1 MMVYVLDMNGQP
13 LMPTHNGAK
22 VRVLLKQKRAKV
34 VSKCPFTIKLLYE
47 STSFTQPLT
56 LGVDTGSKYVGSA
69 VVNDVTSEV
78 LYESQVELRDDIKKK
93 MDRRRVFRR
102 SRRNKLRYRPK
113 RFNNRKSSK
122 RKDRY
127 NPTLISKFQG
137 HTREI
142 EFIKSILPVT
152 DVVLEVGEFDT
163 QLLQDPTLVY
173 HKWDYSKGELYQQEN
188 FKQAAKSRDGY
199 GCQCC
204 GRKNCRLEVHHLL
217 PRSRGGSDKLA
228 NLITLC
234 TDCHHLAH
242 SSEEQLLAFQK
253 KFSKKAKGTLKYA
266 TQMNVLRHMLQRKYP
281 IAELTYGFITK
292 EIRRIFGLEK
302 SHMIDACCIASR
314 GSEFH
319 NKNSNRYKKKCVAKG
334 DYARTD
340 ICGRKFT
347 ILPKGKIVGFRRY
360 DKVLYNN
367 KEYFVVGRR
376 SIGKVYLI
384 DIDNNR
390 VQVERMRRGT
400 GERYMSKAEI
410 KVSLVRKIAS
420 SRTCVCTINK
430 RQPLFRF
437 SGSCR

>member
-1 MMVYVLDMNGQP
+1 MLVYVLDMNGQP

-199 GCQCC
+199 KCPCC
-204 GRKNCRLEVHHLL
+204 GKRIETTWRYFCPNCRE
-217 PRSRGGSDKLA
+217 D
-228 NLITLC
+228 ITPK
-234 TDCHHLAH
+234 T
-242 SSEEQLLAFQK
+242 
-253 KFSKKAKGTLKYA
+253 KKAKIQTLNDKLSKI
-266 TQMNVLRHMLQRKYP
+266 NVE
-281 IAELTYGFITK
+281 IANLELK
-292 EIRRIFGLEK
+292 RR
-302 SHMIDACCIASR
+302 
-314 GSEFH
+314 
-319 NKNSNRYKKKCVAKG
+319 KKKFKTRWAV
-334 DYARTD
+334 
-340 ICGRKFT
+340 
-347 ILPKGKIVGFRRY
+347 
-360 DKVLYNN
+360 KV
-367 KEYFVVGRR
+367 EVH
-376 SIGKVYLI
+376 
-384 DIDNNR
+384 
-390 VQVERMRRGT
+390 
-400 GERYMSKAEI
+400 
-410 KVSLVRKIAS
+410 
-420 SRTCVCTINK
+420 C
-430 RQPLFRF
+430 
-437 SGSCR
+437 

>member
-1 MMVYVLDMNGQP
+1 MLVYVLDKNEQP

-47 STSFTQPLT
+47 STNFTQPLT

-69 VVNDVTSEV
+69 VINDATSEV
-78 LYESQVELRDDIKKK
+78 VYESQTELRDDIKSK
-93 MDRRRVFRR
+93 MDRRRQFRR
-102 SRRNKLRYRPK
+102 ARRNKLRYRPV

-127 NPTLISKFQG
+127 NPTLTSKFQG

-142 EFIKSILPVT
+142 EFVKSILPIS
-152 DVVLEVGEFDT
+152 DIVLEVGEFDP
-163 QLLQDPTLVY
+163 QLLQAPTLAY
-173 HKWDYSKGELYQQEN
+173 RKWGYQKGELYQQEN
-188 FKQAAKSRDGY
+188 FKQATKARDDY
-199 GCQCC
+199 KCQCC
-204 GRKNCRLEVHHLL
+204 GKQNCGLEVHHLI
-217 PRSRGGSDKLA
+217 PRSSGSDKLA

-253 KFSKKAKGTLKYA
+253 KFGKKTKGTLRYA
-266 TQMNVLRHMLQRKYP
+266 TQMNVLRHMLQREYP
-281 IAELTYGFITK
+281 NAEVTYGFITK
-292 EIRRIFGLEK
+292 EMRRVFGLEK

-319 NKNSNRYKKKCVAKG
+319 NENSNRYKKKCVAKG
-334 DYARTD
+334 DYTRTD
-340 ICGRKFT
+340 VSGGKFG

-360 DKVLYNN
+360 DKVFYNS
-367 KEYFVVGRR
+367 KEYFIAGRM

-390 VQVERMRRGT
+390 LQVERTRRGT
-400 GERYMSKAEI
+400 GEKYTSKAMI
-410 KVSLVRKIAS
+410 KVSLVRKVTSAK
-420 SRTCVCTINK
+420 TCLCTINK
-430 RQPLFRF
+430 
-437 SGSCR
+437 